1 MHLTLIPHHQK
12 NIKKKKI
19 ILPVIIELSSWR
31 ISSCIVSFLFFFNL
45 FCNTK
50 TKFPINCVF
59 CFVFSQIIS
68 AQLSAVVRTQ
78 FVRLPND
85 VVVNMTET
93 SYTFAQFQRSGRIT
107 APATTIPRFKKYSV
121 DDFHFLTVLGKGSF
135 GKVSVPNVQNWGTS
149 ILSHPISI

>member
-1 MHLTLIPHHQK
+1 M
-12 NIKKKKI
+12 
-19 ILPVIIELSSWR
+19 
-31 ISSCIVSFLFFFNL
+31 
-45 FCNTK
+45 
-50 TKFPINCVF
+50 
-59 CFVFSQIIS
+59 
-68 AQLSAVVRTQ
+68 SAVVRTQ